1 MRIIV
6 TFILIS
12 SILFLTGLVD
22 YIPMGVPV
30 EQPNVR
36 SDWVGL
42 VVAIV
47 LILLPVLI
55 YKFSNRKPKEI
66 LENRQEQEA
75 HKEIVDSKHGDE
87 YQK

>member
-55 YKFSNRKPKEI
+55 YKFSNRKSKEI

-75 HKEIVDSKHGDE
+75 HKEFVDSNHGDE